1 MTRLS
6 CSAINCVNNMSGACT
21 ASMIG
26 ISGKAANS
34 KVETQCE
41 TFAPRTFGSAV
52 KNAFNTNYF
61 GVTAQAFNYQH
72 EIGHTVRCNAVN
84 CTYNIG
90 NTCTSTDIQVYGP
103 KAIDSDGTDCETFLK
118 K

>member
-6 CSAINCVNNMSGACT
+6 CSALNCVNNMSGTCT

-26 ISGKAANS
+26 ISGKTAYS
-34 KVETQCE
+34 KSETQCE
-41 TFAPRTFGSAV
+41 TFSQRTLGSAI
-52 KNAFNTNYF
+52 KNAFNTNYL

-72 EIGHTVRCNAVN
+72 EIGHTIRCNAVN

-90 NTCTSTDIQVYGP
+90 NTCTSTDIQIYGP
-103 KAIDSDGTDCETFLK
+103 EAIDAKGTDCETFYK

>member
-6 CSAINCVNNMSGACT
+6 CSALNCVNNMSGACT
-21 ASMIG
+21 ASIIG
-26 ISGKAANS
+26 ISGNTAHS

-41 TFAPRTFGSAV
+41 TFAPRVLSNAI
-52 KNAFNTNYF
+52 KNAFNTNYL
-61 GVTAQAFNYQH
+61 GVTAQVFNSQH
-72 EIGHTVRCNAVN
+72 EIGHTIRCNVVN
-84 CTYNIG
+84 CTYNMG

-103 KAIDSDGTDCETFLK
+103 DAINTEGTDCETFFK